1 MFTFVLL
8 LTSIFFTPLPFVLRL
23 PLSGCCVVVHR
34 AVLFAVLDHYMR
46 RNEGQKRVI
55 GTLLGV
61 VDEVMTCQPISLLRS
76 L

>member
-1 MFTFVLL
+1 VLTLLTLLTLL
-8 LTSIFFTPLPFVLRL
+8 LLLLLLPPLP
-23 PLSGCCVVVHR
+23 VVVGRCVRVRR

-61 VDEVMTCQPISLLRS
+61 VDEVHFWGRI
-76 L
+76 